1 MDGGGVPFSSM
12 VDPTPFGLF
21 LSSVEGQ
28 PVTRYGTKTLI
39 GAERDRVNPT
49 VVHYD
54 TRTIVAIPHA
64 ELTRYRREYTDA
76 IRDGSLRQRTAK
88 QWVALQKR
96 IAEAQAVRAKLTQ
109 PESV

>member
-1 MDGGGVPFSSM
+1 MDRGGVPFSSM

-21 LSSVEGQ
+21 VSSVEGQ

-49 VVHYD
+49 QIHYD
-54 TRTIVAIPHA
+54 TRAIIAIPHA
-64 ELTRYRREYTDA
+64 ELSRYRREYAGA
-76 IRDGSLRQRTAK
+76 IRDGSLRERTAK
-88 QWVALQKR
+88 QWVEQQK
-96 IAEAQAVRAKLTQ
+96 KLTQ